1 MIIRRSIRGRIAST
15 SMPECFAYSGFKSSQ
30 RLCLVTDRFQTLEE
44 PGSSSSGQSIFRYSF
59 PACTHPVHP
68 PTFHYA
74 RITEAPGGSL
84 ENPPRISRL
93 ISNLSGR
100 SSPPCTP

>member
-44 PGSSSSGQSIFRYSF
+44 PGSSSSWQSTSLGT
-59 PACTHPVHP
+59 PSPH
-68 PTFHYA
+68 A
-74 RITEAPGGSL
+74 RILSTLQSSTSLGSQKL
-84 ENPPRISRL
+84 QVDP
-93 ISNLSGR
+93 
-100 SSPPCTP
+100 